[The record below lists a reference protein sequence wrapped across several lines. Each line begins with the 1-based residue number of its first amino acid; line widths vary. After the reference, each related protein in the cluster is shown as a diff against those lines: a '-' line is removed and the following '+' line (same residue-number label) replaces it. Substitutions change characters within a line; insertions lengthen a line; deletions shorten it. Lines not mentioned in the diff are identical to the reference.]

1 MQQANSNN
9 HKKDGQN
16 VLYGDGH
23 VEFQASCYSGSF
35 RDDVQYRDNIYT
47 ADQARGAVL
56 PSPADPTSHDKGF
69 IGLNAYP
76 QDQFDSVLLP
86 TDDNGGT

>member
-1 MQQANSNN
+1 MAGNSNN

-23 VEFQASCYSGSF
+23 VEFQSSPYSGSF
-35 RDDVQYRDNIYT
+35 RDDVGFRDNIFT
-47 ADQARGAVL
+47 ADNARGASGSGV
-56 PSPADPTSHDKGF
+56 SHDKGF
-69 IGLNAYP
+69 VSTTAFP

-86 TDDNGGT
+86 TDDPGGA